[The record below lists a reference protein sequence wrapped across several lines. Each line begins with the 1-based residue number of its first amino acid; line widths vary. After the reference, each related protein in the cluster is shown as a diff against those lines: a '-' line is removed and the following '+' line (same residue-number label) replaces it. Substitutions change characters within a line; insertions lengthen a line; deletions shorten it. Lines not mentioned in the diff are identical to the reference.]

1 MTTKAMFRRTRKLSR
16 RLDKAKALL
25 EYFGKRKA
33 YRRSILRAL
42 KACDAILL
50 TWMETEGDDALV
62 REAFDR
68 ALRSV
73 RIVEALSGA
82 TWNDKLV
89 PSVN

>member
-25 EYFGKRKA
+25 DYFGKRKA

-50 TWMETEGDDALV
+50 TYLETEGDDALV
-62 REAFDR
+62 REAFDW

-82 TWNDKLV
+82 TWQDKLV

>member
-50 TWMETEGDDALV
+50 TYLETEGDDALV

-68 ALRSV
+68 ALRTV
-73 RIVEALSGA
+73 CDVEALAGIV
-82 TWNDKLV
+82 WQGKLA
-89 PSVN
+89 PGVN

>member
-25 EYFGKRKA
+25 EYFGKRKV

-42 KACDAILL
+42 EARDAVL
-50 TWMETEGDDALV
+50 TVYVETDGDAELV

-68 ALRSV
+68 V
-73 RIVEALSGA
+73 RRAVHVVETLAEV
-82 TWNDKLV
+82 TWKEKLL